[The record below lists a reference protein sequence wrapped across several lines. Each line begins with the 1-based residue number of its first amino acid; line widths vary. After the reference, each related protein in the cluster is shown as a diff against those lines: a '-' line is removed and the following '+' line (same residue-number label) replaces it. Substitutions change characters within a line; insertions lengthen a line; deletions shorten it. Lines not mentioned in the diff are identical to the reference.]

1 MEGRAGSEIA
11 LLRAVARGLL
21 TPVSRAGQAQ
31 PPSECILVSLL
42 IFCFHNL
49 KKKNSI
55 SNLQTMELYL
65 AWGLEAGKSKSIC

>member
-31 PPSECILVSLL
+31 PPSECVLVSLL

-49 KKKNSI
+49 KKKKKQNKQFT
-55 SNLQTMELYL
+55 NNGTLF
-65 AWGLEAGKSKSIC
+65 GLGFGGWKV

>member
-11 LLRAVARGLL
+11 LFRAVARGLP

-31 PPSECILVSLL
+31 PPSECVLVSLL

-49 KKKNSI
+49 KKKKNRI

-65 AWGLEAGKSKSIC
+65 A